1 MEGNTDDINYE
12 LNRVPTGIEGFDE
25 LCEGGLLR
33 DYTYLISGTSGS
45 GKTIF
50 GLQFIYN
57 GITKYNENGII
68 VATEERPEHIRE
80 NAKAFGWDLKALED
94 EGKLAIIDSAS
105 TKIGIPSQ
113 EKYVDVRPFDM
124 RSMMDQIIMIQE
136 EIDAKRSLIDS
147 TTSIGFYLQDPA
159 KIRVELL
166 KLSTTLEILGLTSI
180 MTSEVVD
187 DDHPSRF
194 GVENFVTEGTI
205 ALYYKRME
213 NVRVRSLEIFK
224 MRGSDHSKK
233 IHPYDIT
240 TNGVVVHPHEEVYT
254 VF

>member
-1 MEGNTDDINYE
+1 MEGNTNNNNVSD
-12 LNRVPTGIEGFDE
+12 RVPTGIEGFDE

-33 DYTYLISGTSGS
+33 DHTYLISGTSGA
-45 GKTIF
+45 GKTILA
-50 GLQFIYN
+50 LQFIYN

-68 VATEERPEHIRE
+68 IATEERPDHIRA
-80 NAKAFGWDLKALED
+80 NAKGFGWDLKALED
-94 EGKLAIIDSAS
+94 DGKLAIIDAAS

-136 EIDAKRSLIDS
+136 EIDAKRAVVDS

-166 KLSTTLEILGLTSI
+166 KLSTTLEILGLTSV

-240 TNGVVVHPHEEVYT
+240 KEGVVVHPHEEVYT